1 MQRYCGRRIANVT
14 EPRTRTYDSSRMS
27 STSTRSPRERI
38 AARLGDITG
47 TGSFSARCTAPTDD
61 LHLDVRGVGPL
72 ELPLS
77 SAQARRLCEVA
88 RPARYGH
95 GELTLLNREVRDTW
109 EIPRSWVRIDKRRW
123 NRTLRPMLESLG
135 ADLGLAAGARL
146 DAELH
151 SMLVY
156 APGQFF
162 VPHQDSEKADDMV
175 ATLVVTLPGT
185 CTGGSLLIHHRGE
198 TATYRST
205 KHALSFVA
213 FYADCRHEI
222 RPVRS
227 GHRVVLTYNLLLRG
241 EPHFAA
247 SPDAVDALA
256 ALLRAHFATP
266 QSPRWSDVST
276 QPPDRLIYLLD
287 HEYTE
292 RGLCWRRLKGDDAA
306 RAATLRAVAE
316 RVDCDIALALAEIQ
330 ETWGAIAPDVPGR
343 WYDDDRWIDGDD
355 PDDFVLGDLIDSSLT
370 LDHCVGPSGDPAD
383 PILAHVG
390 DDEVC
395 ATTPS
400 VQLTPYA
407 AEYEGYMGNYGN
419 TIDRWYRRASVVLWP
434 AESAFVVHAQ
444 ASAVWALQRLHELI
458 EAGDHTTA
466 RTLAS
471 TLIPFWDNTVRSGQS
486 ATAAPAGLRAATGL
500 DDAPLA
506 AMLVRP
512 LRLET
517 LTAREM
523 PALAALA
530 EHYGEPWTGELLDA
544 WFAAP
549 RLWQPATDLVG
560 WMASL
565 PTLCEALPAA
575 GRSTARG
582 VLARAWT
589 WLHGALTRVCELPA
603 PSRRE
608 EELGTLVAPL
618 VALLAAAAEVDD
630 RDLVKAAVAA
640 LCGDDTDRLLP
651 TLVQVLRTAPDTVPT
666 HARSAA
672 GLDVLASHCR
682 IRLRERLSQLPR
694 ASDDWS
700 ISPPDG
706 CGCDICAKLGAFL
719 ADPVK
724 RLLEWPLAK
733 PGRAHVHQ
741 RIDRAELPVRHQ
753 TRRSGRPYT
762 LVLTKTDDLFD
773 RETRSRRRHQDDLDW
788 LDAQADS
795 ARGNGPA

>member
-256 ALLRAHFATP
+256 ALLRAHFA
-266 QSPRWSDVST
+266 
-276 QPPDRLIYLLD
+276 
-287 HEYTE
+287 
-292 RGLCWRRLKGDDAA
+292 
-306 RAATLRAVAE
+306 
-316 RVDCDIALALAEIQ
+316 
-330 ETWGAIAPDVPGR
+330 
-343 WYDDDRWIDGDD
+343 
-355 PDDFVLGDLIDSSLT
+355 
-370 LDHCVGPSGDPAD
+370 
-383 PILAHVG
+383 
-390 DDEVC
+390 
-395 ATTPS
+395 
-400 VQLTPYA
+400 
-407 AEYEGYMGNYGN
+407 
-419 TIDRWYRRASVVLWP
+419 
-434 AESAFVVHAQ
+434 
-444 ASAVWALQRLHELI
+444 
-458 EAGDHTTA
+458 
-466 RTLAS
+466 
-471 TLIPFWDNTVRSGQS
+471 
-486 ATAAPAGLRAATGL
+486 
-500 DDAPLA
+500 
-506 AMLVRP
+506 
-512 LRLET
+512 
-517 LTAREM
+517 
-523 PALAALA
+523 
-530 EHYGEPWTGELLDA
+530 
-544 WFAAP
+544 
-549 RLWQPATDLVG
+549 
-560 WMASL
+560 
-565 PTLCEALPAA
+565 PTL
-575 GRSTARG
+575 
-582 VLARAWT
+582 
-589 WLHGALTRVCELPA
+589 
-603 PSRRE
+603 
-608 EELGTLVAPL
+608 
-618 VALLAAAAEVDD
+618 
-630 RDLVKAAVAA
+630 
-640 LCGDDTDRLLP
+640 
-651 TLVQVLRTAPDTVPT
+651 
-666 HARSAA
+666 
-672 GLDVLASHCR
+672 
-682 IRLRERLSQLPR
+682 
-694 ASDDWS
+694 
-700 ISPPDG
+700 
-706 CGCDICAKLGAFL
+706 
-719 ADPVK
+719 
-724 RLLEWPLAK
+724 
-733 PGRAHVHQ
+733 
-741 RIDRAELPVRHQ
+741 
-753 TRRSGRPYT
+753 
-762 LVLTKTDDLFD
+762 
-773 RETRSRRRHQDDLDW
+773 
-788 LDAQADS
+788 
-795 ARGNGPA
+795 